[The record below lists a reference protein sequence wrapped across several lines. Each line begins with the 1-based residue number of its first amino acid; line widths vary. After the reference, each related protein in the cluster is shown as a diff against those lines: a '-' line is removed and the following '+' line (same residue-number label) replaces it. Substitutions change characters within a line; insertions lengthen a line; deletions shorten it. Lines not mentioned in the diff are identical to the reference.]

1 MIINYTLIID
11 LFIPDWPNLNTEDK
25 KNIKNIINDKL
36 KTHCSL
42 IPVLLKIALNF
53 IFIFFI
59 IYYFFCKLLHLV
71 SFKKFNLKYFVLKFF
86 HFTVLFSNFERFFRS
101 LICLYFYENLTK
113 Y

>member
-1 MIINYTLIID
+1 MIINYSLIID
-11 LFIPDWPNLNTEDK
+11 LFIPDWPNLNNEDK
-25 KNIKNIINDKL
+25 KNIKRIINSKL

-42 IPVLLKIALNF
+42 VPSLLKLALNI

-59 IYYFFCKLLHLV
+59 TYYYFCKLLYIL
-71 SFKKFNLKYFVLKFF
+71 SFKKFNFKYFVIKFF